1 MRPCLL
7 GGLVDFRQ
15 SDVVAVDA
23 GHSLSLTVHL
33 HHKRLSLVVGLLE
46 HIDEDK
52 RDEIHRREVVVVQYH
67 LVFPWLAQ
75 MGAFPLFDG

>member
-1 MRPCLL
+1 MLPCLL
-7 GGLVDFRQ
+7 GGLV
-15 SDVVAVDA
+15 
-23 GHSLSLTVHL
+23 
-33 HHKRLSLVVGLLE
+33 
-46 HIDEDK
+46 DEDK